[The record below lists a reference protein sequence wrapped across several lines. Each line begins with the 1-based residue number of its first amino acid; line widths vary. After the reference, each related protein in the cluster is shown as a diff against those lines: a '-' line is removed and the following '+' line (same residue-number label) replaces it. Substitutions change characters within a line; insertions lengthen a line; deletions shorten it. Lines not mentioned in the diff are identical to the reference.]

1 MADKNEILN
10 IYTDGACKG
19 NPGIGGWGAI
29 LEYGNTKKE
38 IKGYSINTTNNIME
52 LTAVIK
58 ALECLN
64 RKCKIVITTDSNY
77 VKNGITDWIK
87 SWKNNGWKTA
97 KKSPVKNKDLWIK
110 LDSLVANHDIDWK
123 WIKGHS
129 GHPQNERADEL
140 ANEAIILNLESYLN
154 LDNHDKKYGSFR
166 ESTFGLDLNR
176 RAYKIRFFYKPNNGI
191 IGLKFNI
198 FNFNYS
204 GIPVKFN
211 K

>member
-97 KKSPVKNKDLWIK
+97 KKSPVKNKELWTK

-140 ANEAIILNLESYLN
+140 ANEAIILKS
-154 LDNHDKKYGSFR
+154 K
-166 ESTFGLDLNR
+166 
-176 RAYKIRFFYKPNNGI
+176 
-191 IGLKFNI
+191 
-198 FNFNYS
+198 
-204 GIPVKFN
+204 
-211 K
+211 